1 MTIDELANNFT
12 KERVESCKKNGLE
25 PQEPWFYKSIYKR
38 GAKDAIKE
46 IDIFIQN
53 HIHSFDLSLAKI
65 KEMLEEE

>member
-12 KERVESCKKNGLE
+12 KKRVDFCKKNGLE
-25 PQEPWFYKSIYKR
+25 PHESWFYKSIYKR

-46 IDIFIQN
+46 LDIFIQN
-53 HIHSFDLSLAKI
+53 HNPSIDLLMAKI